1 MTMRSLTPSEKQ
13 VIRSF
18 AERLSDPERDQLL
31 ADVESALVETI
42 TKDRSRIVFSIRG
55 YDRPPYRGQHP
66 FRVEGKV
73 TDRDGVE
80 LSVLLHSD
88 ENGRLFELE
97 IVRFDEG
104 EVIAPDWNTLRVL

>member
-1 MTMRSLTPSEKQ
+1 MRPLTSIERQ

-31 ADVESALVETI
+31 ADSECAIVETV
-42 TKDRSRIVFSIRG
+42 TEDGSRIVFSIRG
-55 YDRPPYRGQHP
+55 YERPAYRGQHP
-66 FRVEGKV
+66 VAAEGKV
-73 TDRDGVE
+73 TDRDGAE
-80 LSVLLHSD
+80 LSVLLHAD

-104 EVIAPDWNTLRVL
+104 DLIAPDWSTLRLW